1 VHRLFF
7 CVLLLGPLAAAS
19 EDSSL
24 RVLKVDIRDAPR
36 LRVYFE
42 APTADWAE
50 STASVSFGD
59 KLSAEEVAAL
69 AWLETEKKKESP
81 AKDLPEV
88 PEFLYDVN
96 GAVVAFSKQSD
107 PSEALRVELLV
118 DASQS
123 MGEFKGARLAEVR
136 AAVYSVM
143 GKLRE
148 GDQVQLTR
156 FASVPESAVSPTVNH
171 EAIINALATLTLF
184 GDADKT
190 RIFDAVQASLLRFEK
205 EPLPALPGRRFLLL
219 FSDGEDRESAAQVND
234 VLDLLKGD
242 STKRPVLFTIGCVGQ
257 TRTAPPAFND
267 LRLLG
272 TTRFSIGTDRTP
284 LVQQVEEALSALNT
298 QLLVEFDLPPYYTTT
313 GRLPLTIT
321 FKGAAGTGAIA
332 RLGEDAINL
341 DVLSAA
347 ATQAGVE
354 YREAL
359 AKAVTRHQKSL
370 ADGEADDK
378 AKAATE
384 KERLEKSIADKEADD
399 KAKAATERE
408 RLEGEARSALD
419 TESEKASRRAR
430 IGYAIGGGAIL
441 RVIIIAAVALSRS
454 KRRRREAQVELERVQ
469 SSIEQRMS
477 EQEGRLVQEARLQAT
492 QQAARAR
499 RPLAVLLATS
509 GPLKGQAFGLL
520 NPSVTVGRDADKCD
534 VIFPSEGG
542 DVGISRVHA
551 QFRLGGGAWTVLCLA
566 DGGMRLAGR
575 AVRKNEEY
583 PVTIGDTVTLGKTD
597 FRFDPP

>member
-1 VHRLFF
+1 MNRLLPW
-7 CVLLLGPLAAAS
+7 VLMLCPLAAAA
-19 EDSSL
+19 EDTSL
-24 RVLKVDIRDAPR
+24 RVLKVDIREAPR

-42 APTADWAE
+42 APSADWAE

-59 KLSAEEVAAL
+59 KLSAEEGAAL
-69 AWLETEKKKESP
+69 AWLEAEKKKEKP
-81 AKDLPEV
+81 AKDLPE
-88 PEFLYDVN
+88 PLEFQDEIS
-96 GAVVAFSKQSD
+96 GTVVAFSKQSD

-136 AAVYSVM
+136 SAVDAVM

-156 FASVPESAVSPTVNH
+156 FASVPESVVLPTA
-171 EAIINALATLTLF
+171 ERAAITNALATLTLF
-184 GDADKT
+184 SDADKT

-242 STKRPVLFTIGCVGQ
+242 STKRPVLFAIGCVGQ
-257 TRTAPPAFND
+257 SRSPPPPFND

-272 TTRFSIGTDRTP
+272 TTRFSVGNDPAP
-284 LVQQVEEALSALNT
+284 LVKQVGEALSALDT
-298 QLLVEFDLPPYYTTT
+298 QLLVEFDLPPYYTKT
-313 GRLPLTIT
+313 GRLPLTIM
-321 FKGAAGTGAIA
+321 FKGSAGTGAIA

-341 DVLSAA
+341 DVLSAT
-347 ATQAGVE
+347 ATQAGVDF
-354 YREAL
+354 RQAL
-359 AKAVTRHQKSL
+359 AKVVARHQEYL
-370 ADGEADDK
+370 ADREASDK
-378 AKAATE
+378 AKALA
-384 KERLEKSIADKEADD
+384 
-399 KAKAATERE
+399 ERE
-408 RLEGEARSALD
+408 RLENEARAALD
-419 TESEKASRRAR
+419 TESEKASRRAK

-441 RVIIIAAVALSRS
+441 VVIIIAVLAASRS
-454 KRRRREAQVELERVQ
+454 KRRRREAQAELERVQ
-469 SSIEQRMS
+469 VSIEQRMN
-477 EQEGRLVQEARLQAT
+477 EQESRLVEEARLQAN

-520 NPSVTVGRDADKCD
+520 NPSVTVGRDADRCD

-542 DVGISRVHA
+542 DAGISRVHA
-551 QFRLGGGAWTVLCLA
+551 QFRLGGGAWTVVCLA
-566 DGGMRLAGR
+566 DGGMRLSGR
-575 AVRKNEEY
+575 AIRKNEEY